1 MSIVDVDES
10 IDASGHEHPASGQTE
25 TARRRIL
32 VYGMNYAPE
41 FAGVG
46 KYTGEIAEHFSAE
59 GADVQVITTP
69 PHYPGW
75 KVKVGYRNRYRTS
88 IENNVRV
95 IRCPLLLREKM
106 QGFWRLLAPLT
117 FALSSAPIVFWQI
130 LTRRPHVVFLVEPT
144 LLAAPV
150 ALLAS
155 KLVGARTILQVQD
168 LEVDAAFAV
177 GHLASKKTLKR
188 IGYAFER
195 FCLKHLDHVVTISN
209 RMADKLAEKGVD
221 RQRLQVI
228 RNWVDLD
235 NIYPLEGPSR
245 YRGELGYKDDD
256 FIVLYSGNIGAKQG
270 LSVLL
275 EAANLLVDQKS
286 IRFVIAGEGP
296 AKQDL
301 VSRYGHLPNVRF
313 LPFQP
318 QARLNEFLS
327 LADLHA
333 LTQDADAADLV
344 LPSKLGGMLAS
355 GKRVLVTAAP
365 GTELAD
371 FVYGAATVVP
381 PGDAEAL
388 CSAIKLLAAHQDDAA
403 RVVTAATK
411 AQLLSKTGGVAI
423 FTALLVL
430 GSVRNITGLDAASQ
444 RIAKQ

>member
-1 MSIVDVDES
+1 MTVLTTHEG
-10 IDASGHEHPASGQTE
+10 IDAPDNRIAADCRGALSD
-25 TARRRIL
+25 RRIL

-59 GADVQVITTP
+59 GAEVSVITTP

-75 KVKVGYRNRYRTS
+75 KVRAEYRNWYS
-88 IENNVRV
+88 CLIENNVRV

-106 QGFWRLLAPLT
+106 QGIWRLLAPVT
-117 FALSSAPIVFWQI
+117 FALSSAPIVFWKI

-144 LLAAPV
+144 LLAAPM

-155 KLVGARTILQVQD
+155 KIVGARTILHVQD

-177 GHLASKKTLKR
+177 GHLAGKKLLKR
-188 IGYAFER
+188 VGYAFER
-195 FCLKHLDHVVTISN
+195 FCLKHLDQVVTISN
-209 RMADKLAEKGVD
+209 RMADKLEEKGVD
-221 RQRLQVI
+221 RKRLLVV

-235 NIYPLEGPSR
+235 SIYPLEGPSP
-245 YRGELGYKDDD
+245 YRAELGYKDDD

-275 EAANLLVDQKS
+275 EAASLVSDQER

-301 VSRYGHLPNVRF
+301 MARYGHLTNVRF

-333 LTQDADAADLV
+333 LTQDPDAADLV

-355 GKRVLVTAAP
+355 GKPVLVTSAP
-365 GTELAD
+365 GTELAE
-371 FVYGAATVVP
+371 FVEGAAIVVA
-381 PGDAEAL
+381 PGDAA
-388 CSAIKLLAAHQDDAA
+388 LLAES
-403 RVVTAATK
+403 
-411 AQLLSKTGGVAI
+411 LLSCRPIPSIYDKQRRV
-423 FTALLVL
+423 
-430 GSVRNITGLDAASQ
+430 AASLGKDSGLLLM
-444 RIAKQ
+444 RSIVL